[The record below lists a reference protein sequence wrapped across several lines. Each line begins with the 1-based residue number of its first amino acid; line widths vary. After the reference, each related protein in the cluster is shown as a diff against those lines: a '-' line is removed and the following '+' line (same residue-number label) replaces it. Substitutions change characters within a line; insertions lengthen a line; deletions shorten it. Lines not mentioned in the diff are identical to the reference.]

1 LAASLAKRSKF
12 GTIGLDAVTT
22 SPSPIM
28 EAPIDAA
35 VLVRGFV
42 LGSPSEFAYLTSSN
56 NPFAVVSANTNF
68 PFFGD
73 SFVVPT
79 GERFEIYLA
88 PLQSLVAIGSVALSA
103 TGGVYVTFTAAFFTP
118 EATFETEFGVP
129 LDDALGAPGSGSIR
143 GPGVIFR
150 KR

>member
-1 LAASLAKRSKF
+1 MAAGLTKRSKF
-12 GTIGLDAVTT
+12 GTIGLDAVAT

-56 NPFAVVSANTNF
+56 NPFAVASANTNF

-73 SFVVPT
+73 SYVVPT
-79 GERFEIYLA
+79 GERFEVYLA
-88 PLQSLVAIGSVALSA
+88 PSQSLVAIGSVALSA
-103 TGGVYVTFTAAFFTP
+103 AGGVYVTFTAAFFTP
-118 EATFETEFGVP
+118 EAKFEVEYGVP
-129 LDDALGAPGSGSIR
+129 IDDGQGGTIK
-143 GPGVIFR
+143 GPNVLFR